1 MLYITY
7 TQLNK
12 RFEQAT
18 TGGEKNAIRRQR
30 DALHIATSGGNKKR
44 VSEANYKK
52 AKKVYNAFKRLN
64 KLNDRLLILDNDERR
79 YNSRYTALLHD
90 EAEALEK
97 QVKKA
102 LKAFKLQLRYYNWLA
117 SICDDN
123 GRVIGLNY
131 VI

>member
-1 MLYITY
+1 MKYITY
-7 TQLNK
+7 KQLNK

-18 TGGEKNAIRRQR
+18 TGAEKNAIRRQR
-30 DALHIATSGGNKKR
+30 DALHIATRGGDKKR
-44 VSEANYKK
+44 VNEVNYLK

-79 YNSRYTALLHD
+79 YNSRYTLWLHD

-102 LKAFKLQLRYYNWLA
+102 LKPFKLQLRYYNWLA
-117 SICDDN
+117 SICDDD
-123 GRVIGLNY
+123 GRIIGLNY